1 MFALISNQLE
11 YLILLFL
18 GIVFISSLFESKT
31 KIPYTIYLIIIGL
44 ILSLLIYA
52 KPFNYTALDIKNL
65 QFDPKLI
72 MDFVIPPLIF
82 EAMMQVDYFKEFK
95 PIRITVISLS
105 TVGVVITTLVVGII
119 LTYFV
124 HLSFSESII
133 FAALISSTDAA
144 IVIQTFKKIK
154 VPKLLAR
161 ILEMESSFNDAT
173 SIIMLSTVTAL
184 FIGTNST
191 FVLDQSDHN
200 YEIINWN
207 SVFEGI
213 EHFLFVLFG
222 GIFIGLLVAIAGNRL
237 HALMN
242 DPFSETALTITVVF
256 GSVILANSLG
266 VSGLVAVA
274 TAGLF
279 FGNITMKKE
288 STISRDVRNT
298 VSHFWQIA
306 AFFANSVIF
315 LYLGI
320 TMNVINIIQ
329 NIGII
334 ILGFA
339 IVLFARAVAVYPILL
354 IVNKF
359 TKEKIPKVWRNII
372 VIGGMRGALSV
383 ALVTSLPEGE
393 IKNKLEVLIF
403 GVVLIS
409 LIIQYIFL
417 TKYAYKKSILF

>member
-1 MFALISNQLE
+1 ME

-31 KIPYTIYLIIIGL
+31 KIPYTVYLIIIGL

-52 KPFNYTALDIKNL
+52 KPFNYTSLDIKNL

-82 EAMMQVDYFKEFK
+82 EAMMQVDYYREFK

-105 TVGVVITTLVVGII
+105 TVGVVITTLVIGII

-124 HLSFSESII
+124 HLSFSQSII

-173 SIIMLSTVTAL
+173 SIIILSTVTAL
-184 FIGTNST
+184 FIGTNSA

-222 GIFIGLLVAIAGNRL
+222 GIFVGLLVAIAGNRL

-288 STISRDVRNT
+288 STISKDVRNT

-334 ILGFA
+334 ILGFV

-354 IVNKF
+354 VVNKF

-409 LIIQYIFL
+409 LIIQYILL
-417 TKYAYKKSILF
+417 TKYVYKKSILF

>member
-1 MFALISNQLE
+1 ME

-31 KIPYTIYLIIIGL
+31 KIPYTVYLIIIGL

-52 KPFNYTALDIKNL
+52 KPFNYTSLDIKNL

-82 EAMMQVDYFKEFK
+82 EAMMQVDYYREFK

-105 TVGVVITTLVVGII
+105 TVGVVITTLVIGII

-124 HLSFSESII
+124 HLSFSQSII

-173 SIIMLSTVTAL
+173 SIIILSTVTAL
-184 FIGTNST
+184 FIGTNSA

-222 GIFIGLLVAIAGNRL
+222 GIFVGLLVAIAGNRL

-288 STISRDVRNT
+288 STISKDVRNT

-306 AFFANSVIF
+306 AFFANSMIF

-334 ILGFA
+334 ILGFV

-354 IVNKF
+354 VVNKF

-409 LIIQYIFL
+409 LIIQYILL
-417 TKYAYKKSILF
+417 TKYVYKKSILF

>member
-1 MFALISNQLE
+1 M
-11 YLILLFL
+11 
-18 GIVFISSLFESKT
+18 VFISSLFESKT
-31 KIPYTIYLIIIGL
+31 KIPYTIFLVLIGL
-44 ILSLLIYA
+44 ILSLLLYS
-52 KPFNYTALDIKNL
+52 KPFNYIYLDIKT

-82 EAMMQVDYFKEFK
+82 EAMMQVDYYREFK

-105 TVGVVITTLVVGII
+105 TVGVVVTTVVIGLVLI
-119 LTYFV
+119 YFV
-124 HLSFSESII
+124 HLSFSQSVI

-173 SIIMLSTVTAL
+173 SIIILSTVTSL
-184 FIGTNST
+184 LIGTNST
-191 FVLDQSDHN
+191 IVLDQSDHN
-200 YEIINWN
+200 YEIVNWK

-213 EHFLFVLFG
+213 EHFLFVFLG
-222 GIFIGLLVAIAGNRL
+222 GILIGLLVAIVGNRL
-237 HALMN
+237 HTLMN
-242 DPFSETALTITVVF
+242 DPFSETALTITGVF

-274 TAGLF
+274 IVGLF

-288 STISRDVRNT
+288 STISRNVRNT

-320 TMNVINIIQ
+320 TMNILNIIQ

-334 ILGFA
+334 VLGFA
-339 IVLFARAVAVYPILL
+339 IVLFARAVTVYPILL
-354 IVNKF
+354 FVNKF

-372 VIGGMRGALSV
+372 MIGGMRGALSV
-383 ALVTSLPEGE
+383 ALVTSLPEGDM
-393 IKNKLEVLIF
+393 KNKLEVLIY

-409 LIIQYIFL
+409 LIVQYILL

>member
-1 MFALISNQLE
+1 
-11 YLILLFL
+11 
-18 GIVFISSLFESKT
+18 
-31 KIPYTIYLIIIGL
+31 
-44 ILSLLIYA
+44 
-52 KPFNYTALDIKNL
+52 
-65 QFDPKLI
+65 
-72 MDFVIPPLIF
+72 
-82 EAMMQVDYFKEFK
+82 MMQVDYFREFK

-105 TVGVVITTLVVGII
+105 TVGVVITTIVIGII
-119 LTYFV
+119 LIYFV
-124 HLSFSESII
+124 HLSFSQSII

-144 IVIQTFKKIK
+144 IVIHTFKKIK

-173 SIIMLSTVTAL
+173 SIIILSTVTSL

-191 FVLDQSDHN
+191 LVLDQFTHN
-200 YEIINWN
+200 YEIVNWT

-213 EHFLFVLFG
+213 EHFLFVFLG
-222 GIFIGLLVAIAGNRL
+222 GIFVGLLVAIAGNRL
-237 HALMN
+237 HTLMN
-242 DPFSETALTITVVF
+242 DPFSETALTITGVF

-274 TAGLF
+274 IVGLF

-288 STISRDVRNT
+288 STISKDVRNI
-298 VSHFWQIA
+298 VSNFWQIA

-320 TMNVINIIQ
+320 TMNIINIIQ

-339 IVLFARAVAVYPILL
+339 IVLFARAISVYPIL
-354 IVNKF
+354 IFVNKF
-359 TKEKIPKVWRNII
+359 TKEKIPSIWRN
-372 VIGGMRGALSV
+372 VIMVGGMRGALSV

-409 LIIQYIFL
+409 LIIQYILL
-417 TKYAYKKSILF
+417 TKYHKRNQLYFKI

>member
-1 MFALISNQLE
+1 MISNQLE

-31 KIPYTIYLIIIGL
+31 KIPYTIYLVIIGL

-52 KPFNYTALDIKNL
+52 KQPFNYISLDIKNL

-82 EAMMQVDYFKEFK
+82 EAMMQVDYFREFK

-105 TVGVVITTLVVGII
+105 TVGVVITTVVIGIVLI
-119 LTYFV
+119 YFV
-124 HLSFSESII
+124 HLSFSQSII

-173 SIIMLSTVTAL
+173 SIIILSTVTAL
-184 FIGTNST
+184 FIGTNTT
-191 FVLDQSDHN
+191 FVLNQSADYNH
-200 YEIINWN
+200 EIINWS
-207 SVFEGI
+207 SVFEGV

-222 GIFIGLLVAIAGNRL
+222 GIFVGLLVAIAGNRL

-242 DPFSETALTITVVF
+242 DPFSETALTITSVF
-256 GSVILANSLG
+256 GSVILANSFG

-288 STISRDVRNT
+288 STISKDVRNT

-306 AFFANSVIF
+306 AFFANSIIF

-320 TMNVINIIQ
+320 TMNIINIIQ

-334 ILGFA
+334 ILGFV
-339 IVLFARAVAVYPILL
+339 IVLFARAIATYPIL
-354 IVNKF
+354 IFVNKF
-359 TKEKIPKVWRNII
+359 TKEKIPKIWRNII

-393 IKNKLEVLIF
+393 LKNKLEVLIF

-409 LIIQYIFL
+409 LIIQYVIL
-417 TKYAYKKSILF
+417 TKYVYKKSILF

>member
-1 MFALISNQLE
+1 MLPLCLHGLLTTKIFIFISYKIKTFFYLDHFINAKFKLKLFALISNQLE
-11 YLILLFL
+11 YIILLFL
-18 GIVFISSLFESKT
+18 GIVFIHSLFESKT

-82 EAMMQVDYFKEFK
+82 EAMMQVDYFREFK

-191 FVLDQSDHN
+191 FVLNQSDHN

-222 GIFIGLLVAIAGNRL
+222 GVFVGLLVAIAGNRL

-256 GSVILANSLG
+256 GSVILANTLG

-298 VSHFWQIA
+298 VSHFGQIPRL
-306 AFFANSVIF
+306 FCKFCYFSLFWNNNECYKYYSKYWNNHFRICF
-315 LYLGI
+315 
-320 TMNVINIIQ
+320 
-329 NIGII
+329 
-334 ILGFA
+334 
-339 IVLFARAVAVYPILL
+339 IVLFARISCS
-354 IVNKF
+354 
-359 TKEKIPKVWRNII
+359 
-372 VIGGMRGALSV
+372 LSH
-383 ALVTSLPEGE
+383 TPHC
-393 IKNKLEVLIF
+393 
-403 GVVLIS
+403 
-409 LIIQYIFL
+409 
-417 TKYAYKKSILF
+417 